1 MFFLLFLER
10 PRSRTSQHS
19 RASSRTNNF
28 ESPQKAKSKTSKATR
43 ISDDDATPKATPN
56 QSFSNSFNQ
65 SFNRTSELYSS
76 EEETPRPALNRSS
89 QKIKPVKAFPIEGQR
104 PSSRTKGERPAT
116 PRSKGERTPTPQS
129 ARSGT
134 PSKRR
139 EGLRTEIVRQEVKP
153 EVKDTAV
160 GSDSDD
166 TVEES
171 VADTAA
177 TRGSTGRFVIYFTVK
192 PVIP

>member
-1 MFFLLFLER
+1 MNNPFLPFFSER

-19 RASSRTNNF
+19 RASSRSNKY
-28 ESPQKAKSKTSKATR
+28 ESPQKSKAKTSKATKVT
-43 ISDDDATPKATPN
+43 DDDVTPKATPN

-65 SFNRTSELYSS
+65 SFNRTSDLYSS
-76 EEETPRPALNRSS
+76 EEETPRPTLNRSS
-89 QKIKPVKAFPIEGQR
+89 QKLKPMKAFPIEGQR

-116 PRSKGERTPTPQS
+116 PGSRGERTPTPQS
-129 ARSGT
+129 VRSGT

-139 EGLRTEIVRQEVKP
+139 DGQRTEIVRPEGKR
-153 EVKDTAV
+153 EVKDMAV

-166 TVEES
+166 TIEES

-177 TRGSTGRFVIYFTVK
+177 TRGSTGRCVYF
-192 PVIP
+192 